1 MEKYRKFLLVD
12 IWEYRRDD
20 LSKNYYSLL
29 GILRVIVMAVHGF
42 RESKCRLWAS
52 ALTYF
57 SIFSLVPVTAMA
69 FGIAKGFGLDE
80 VLKHSLYMKFADY
93 RQILD
98 YIFQY
103 ADNLLESTKGGMIAG
118 IGVVLLFWAVIKML
132 GNIEAAFNTIWG
144 VKSHRTLFRKFSDY
158 LSMALICP
166 ILILAAGSMTT
177 FVQGYLSRVST
188 AMLPEILSGP
198 LVSFMARI
206 LPFIILWV
214 LFPFLY
220 SFMPNTRVRLG
231 AALPAGILTGTVFQF
246 LQQGYLALQIYLTSY
261 NTIYG
266 SFSALPLFLIW
277 LQLSWLL
284 VLFGAEISCAIQTS
298 PDHEFE
304 PLAQELSPRARTRVM
319 LAVTAALRRVFR
331 EKNTGLSDE
340 ELSELTAIPVRLIR
354 DGLYRL
360 EDAGVIVRTQ
370 EKELFY
376 PAVPMEKFTAP
387 EILRMVGRYG
397 KDYQPRTSNPVFDA
411 AEASLAALENKVGE
425 ADPDNPVP
433 EAGQA

>member
-1 MEKYRKFLLVD
+1 MEKYRKFFLVD
-12 IWEYRRDD
+12 IWSYSRND
-20 LSKNYYSLL
+20 LSRNYYSLL
-29 GILRVIVMAVHGF
+29 GVLRVIVMAVHGF

-57 SIFSLVPVTAMA
+57 SVFALVPVTAMA

-80 VLKHSLYMKFADY
+80 TLKQSLYEKFYDY
-93 RQILD
+93 QQILD
-98 YIFQY
+98 YVFEY
-103 ADNLLESTKGGMIAG
+103 AGNLLETTRGGMIAG
-118 IGVVLLFWAVIKML
+118 IGVVMLFWAVIKML

-144 VKSHRTLFRKFSDY
+144 VKTHRTLFRKFSDY

-166 ILILAAGSMTT
+166 ILILAASSMTT
-177 FVQGYLSRVST
+177 FVQGYLSHVST
-188 AMLPEILSGP
+188 AMLPEMLSGP
-198 LVSFMARI
+198 LVSFMARS
-206 LPFIILWV
+206 LPFMILWV

-220 SFMPNTRVRLG
+220 SFMPNTKVRWS
-231 AALPAGILTGTVFQF
+231 AAIPAGILAGTAFQF

-298 PDHEFE
+298 GDREFE
-304 PLAQELSPRARTRVM
+304 PLVQELSPKARTRVM
-319 LAVTAALRRVFR
+319 LAVAAALGQSFKEDNIGLTD
-331 EKNTGLSDE
+331 EKIA
-340 ELSELTAIPVRLIR
+340 ELTGIPARLVR

-360 EDAGVIVRTQ
+360 EDAGVVVRTQ

-376 PAVPMEKFTAP
+376 PAVPMEKFTALG
-387 EILRMVGRYG
+387 ILRMVSTHG
-397 KDYQPRTSNPVFDA
+397 KDYRPQISNRAFDA
-411 AEASLAALENKVGE
+411 ADASLTAMEENVRKSELDAPFPKVE
-425 ADPDNPVP
+425 
-433 EAGQA
+433 QA